1 MRRSIVP
8 EGFESLAHDVFRN
21 YIDPLPVPFL
31 LLDKGDCSTSD
42 SGSPAKSD
50 TKTETSDH
58 VITVRCPICLQSV
71 LDPVTL
77 LGCNHLFC
85 KECITKWFRTKIQCP
100 LCKVSCCHF
109 IQPCDGKEEQFHLW
123 QTALVGGS
131 SCKLSLS
138 GAARQAMKAHKS
150 HQLGFKHRREFSVN
164 PKVSIEGQDSSTKVL
179 DANSSTKVLDA
190 RSRVSGHIRGDLAS
204 ESMNGGDLFEKTSDD
219 SASISYV
226 ADNLQSVCEELRQ
239 LEDDLRAYLAN

>member
-31 LLDKGDCSTSD
+31 LLDKGDCSTPD

-50 TKTETSDH
+50 TKNETSDH

-100 LCKVSCCHF
+100 LCKISCCHF

-123 QTALVGGS
+123 QTALVEGS

-164 PKVSIEGQDSSTKVL
+164 AKVSIEGRD
-179 DANSSTKVLDA
+179 SSTKVLDA
-190 RSRVSGHIRGDLAS
+190 RSHVSGHIRGELTS
-204 ESMNGGDLFEKTSDD
+204 ESMNGGNLLEKTSYD

-239 LEDDLRAYLAN
+239 LEDDLSAHYAN

>member
-42 SGSPAKSD
+42 SGSPANTD

-58 VITVRCPICLQSV
+58 VITVCCPICLQSV

-100 LCKVSCCHF
+100 LCKTSCCHF

-150 HQLGFKHRREFSVN
+150 HQLGFKHRREFPVN
-164 PKVSIEGQDSSTKVL
+164 SKVSIEGQGSSI
-179 DANSSTKVLDA
+179 KVLDA
-190 RSRVSGHIRGDLAS
+190 RSRLSGHIRGELTS
-204 ESMNGGDLFEKTSDD
+204 ESMNGGDLLEKTLDD

-239 LEDDLRAYLAN
+239 LEDDLRSYLAN